1 MWYSSVLCLLVFK
14 HVLDCHVYLVQNI
27 YDVQSFQS
35 FGLVIVSSIFQSRG
49 YDTRFPS
56 VQCFRCV
63 FSSCVCLISNKD
75 WFNVYYYLVSVPVS
89 SQINM
94 YYPICCYCKRRNN
107 KEIYPIILGLPY
119 LSTQRSIYDIY
130 YAKKKIF
137 SEKWDPVLQ
146 ALQFSTFLQVYQ
158 SNLHVQNYHVL
169 CINPCE
175 HLNSVLLF

>member
-75 WFNVYYYLVSVPVS
+75 WFGLKASQFVHVYSTQYKLISFIRIDLKVCYSLIHSYTIHADKLQLTCVRPKGLTVYIVRLNYKQTLTLYARSKDLAYRVPVS
-89 SQINM
+89 
-94 YYPICCYCKRRNN
+94 K
-107 KEIYPIILGLPY
+107 L
-119 LSTQRSIYDIY
+119 T
-130 YAKKKIF
+130 
-137 SEKWDPVLQ
+137 
-146 ALQFSTFLQVYQ
+146 
-158 SNLHVQNYHVL
+158 
-169 CINPCE
+169 
-175 HLNSVLLF
+175 